1 MSPVRVAT
9 TEFASLYSKL
19 ATSGTSE
26 SDGNPSVTDIR
37 QQFVRYGLRFH
48 ERLPYKPQSAECLAL
63 NFLPS
68 REFCPFG
75 IRPALEKNS

>member
-1 MSPVRVAT
+1 VAT
-9 TEFASLYSKL
+9 TESASLYSKL
-19 ATSGTSE
+19 PAIGSSE

-37 QQFVRYGLRFH
+37 QRFVRQGLKLP

-63 NFLPS
+63 NFLSS

-75 IRPALEKNS
+75 IPPALEKNG